1 MNNLF
6 QIATWSILI
15 YGLVVLLGGVM
26 GYLKAKS
33 KASLF
38 SGLGSGIAL
47 LVAWIVCRQA
57 AMAGLG
63 LGLAT
68 LIAVVLFVVFILRFL
83 KTRAFMPAGLMMVF
97 SFAATV
103 VFLLGLL
110 ANGGVLT

>member
-38 SGLGSGIAL
+38 SGVGSGIAL

-57 AMAGLG
+57 AMAG